1 LDYNV
6 RKVGLKEL
14 WTFNWHKGFNGA
26 NAWTL
31 AGGVTDA
38 DWANWGKGWMAKFKS
53 C

>member
-14 WTFNWHKGFNGA
+14 WALNWHKGFNRA

-31 AGGVTDA
+31 AGEVTDA
-38 DWANWGKGWMAKFKS
+38 DWANWGKGWMAKFKNY
-53 C
+53 